1 MSAPAVPEKA
11 TEAVLVK
18 SERMPEGAIT
28 VEGHDFDRRAP
39 AAAAA
44 AAAAAPGADSAAPV
58 DWQRVLDDFGRTGF
72 QGLHLAQ
79 AVEEVKRMITWR
91 LSDEPVKD
99 TDDEDLRTE
108 EARRGVKCTIF
119 LAFTSNMISCG
130 VREVIRFL
138 AQHRMVDVITT
149 TGGGVEED
157 LMKCMEPHYIG
168 SFALRGRELRLR
180 GHNRI
185 GNLVVPNVN
194 YCAFEDWMAP
204 VLNEMHDEQE
214 SDGVS
219 WTPSS
224 MIKRFGERIAN
235 PESVWY
241 WCAKNDIPVFCPAI
255 TDGSVGDMVFF
266 HSYKRPGFKI
276 DIADDIRA
284 INDMALRAKRS
295 GMLILGGGMV
305 KHHTCNANLMR
316 NGADYSVFINTGNE
330 FDGSDSGARPDEA
343 VSWGKIKLDAA
354 PVKVYADA
362 SLIFPILVGQTFARI
377 GERIPEHTAELE
389 AWRAGAPARE
399 EARKARHAREDA
411 ERAEEARLVQVAKE
425 EADKPTA

>member
-1 MSAPAVPEKA
+1 M
-11 TEAVLVK
+11 
-18 SERMPEGAIT
+18 M
-28 VEGHDFDRRAP
+28 
-39 AAAAA
+39 
-44 AAAAAPGADSAAPV
+44 
-58 DWQRVLDDFGRTGF
+58 DDFSRTGF
-72 QGLHLAQ
+72 QGTHLAQ
-79 AVEEVKRMITWR
+79 AVDEVKRMITWR
-91 LSDEPVKD
+91 LSDDPVKEGE
-99 TDDEDLRTE
+99 DEELLTP
-108 EARRGVKCTIF
+108 EARSKVKCTIF

-157 LMKCMEPHYIG
+157 LMKCMEPHYLG
-168 SFALRGRELRLR
+168 SFALPGRELRLR

-194 YCAFEDWMAP
+194 YCSFEDWMAP
-204 VLNEMHDEQE
+204 VLHEMHDEQE
-214 SDGVS
+214 AEGTN
-219 WTPSS
+219 WTPSR
-224 MIKRFGERIAN
+224 MIRRFGERIAN

-266 HSYKRPGFKI
+266 HSYKRAGFRI
-276 DIADDIRA
+276 DIAEDIRA
-284 INDMALRAKRS
+284 INDLAVRAKRS

-316 NGADYSVFINTGNE
+316 NGADFSVFVNTGQE

-343 VSWGKIKLDAA
+343 VSWGKIRLDAK

-362 SLIFPILVGQTFARI
+362 TLIFPLLVGQTFARI

-389 AWRAGAPARE
+389 RWRAAAPERE
-399 EARKARHAREDA
+399 AARKARHAKEDA
-411 ERAEEARLVQVAKE
+411 DREAEAQLVLVAKA
-425 EADKPTA
+425 EAGAAPTA